1 MKQYFVYI
9 LKCSDNSYYTGVT
22 SNLENRILD
31 HQSGK
36 YPESYTHNK
45 RPIEL
50 VFYYEFNEIEQAIA
64 FEKQVKGWSRKKK
77 EAIINDNW
85 GNLKKLSICKNQS
98 HSDNIGKDGKI
109 KGFDS
114 VQSDITRITF
124 SKNKEEMDVPYI
136 HSYLTKSY
144 WNEGISLEKI
154 QKCID
159 NSLNFGMFLDG
170 KQIGYAR
177 VLTDFVR
184 FSYLMDVFIEP
195 TLQGNGYGKSL
206 MKYIFED
213 KEIQQVPGMLLAT
226 KDAHTLYEK
235 FGFKR
240 FSDEN
245 KNRFMILKKEK

>member
-1 MKQYFVYI
+1 MKQYYVYI

-22 SNLENRILD
+22 SNLENRILA

-36 YPESYTHNK
+36 YPESYTHK
-45 RPIEL
+45 RRPVEL

-64 FEKQVKGWSRKKK
+64 FEKQIKGWSRKKK

-85 GNLKKLSICKNQS
+85 EKLKKLSICKNQS

-109 KGFDS
+109 KGFYYT
-114 VQSDITRITF
+114 QHNNMTITF
-124 SKNKEEMDVPYI
+124 SNKKEEMNVPYI
-136 HSYLTKSY
+136 HAYLTKSY

-159 NSLNFGMFLDG
+159 NSLNFGLFLDG

-195 TLQGNGYGKSL
+195 NLQGKGYGKLL
-206 MKYIFED
+206 MNYVLND
-213 KEIQQVPGMLLAT
+213 DEIKQLPGMLLAT

-240 FSDEN
+240 FSEAD
-245 KNRFMILKKEK
+245 KNRFMILKKEN